1 MSNEQILSIATI
13 TTSNGDVVDID
24 DLPEDIKANVLQY
37 NRWTEDYKAE
47 MVNLLTTQERL
58 VLLENARNYK
68 IIEVEK
74 QLKSAYDVRELKEE
88 EPQDETSTLTAE
100 QKIS

>member
-13 TTSNGDVVDID
+13 TTSSGDVINID
-24 DLPEDIKANVLQY
+24 DLPEDIKVNVLQY

-58 VLLENARNYK
+58 TLLENARNYK

-74 QLKSAYDVRELKEE
+74 QLKLAYDVRELKEE
-88 EPQDETSTLTAE
+88 EPHDETLTLPTE
-100 QKIS
+100 